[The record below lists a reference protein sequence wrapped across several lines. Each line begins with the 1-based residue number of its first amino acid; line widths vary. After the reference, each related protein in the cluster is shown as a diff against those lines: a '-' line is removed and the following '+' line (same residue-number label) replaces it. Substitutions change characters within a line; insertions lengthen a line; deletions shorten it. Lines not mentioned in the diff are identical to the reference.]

1 LSEHELSETDRLLA
15 RVEQGD
21 RECLGRLLGLHR
33 DYVKRVVELRM
44 GEDLRGRV
52 DPSDVVQET
61 QLVVTRRIDDFLQ
74 RRPVAFRVWLRRK
87 TLEQIVDTRRHHL
100 AAKRS
105 VRRQFH
111 LTDASS
117 LALAQQLMVSR
128 PSQIAR
134 RKETAQ
140 LIRAAIEQMG
150 ETDREILLLR
160 HIEELTNNE
169 AAEALE
175 IDPAAARKRHGRAIR
190 RLGQLLADL
199 DFSKG

>member
-1 LSEHELSETDRLLA
+1 MNEHDSSETDRLLA

-21 RECLGRLLGLHR
+21 RECLGRLLALHR
-33 DYVKRVVELRM
+33 EYVKRVVELRM
-44 GEDLRGRV
+44 GDDLRGRV

-61 QLVVTRRIDDFLQ
+61 QLVVMRRIDDFLQ

-87 TLEQIVDTRRHHL
+87 ALEQIVDTRRHHL
-100 AAKRS
+100 ADKRS

-111 LTDASS
+111 LSDASS

-134 RKETAQ
+134 RKETAE
-140 LIRAAIEQMG
+140 LLRAAIERMG

-160 HIEELTNNE
+160 HIEELTNSE

-175 IDPAAARKRHGRAIR
+175 IDPGTARKRHGRAIR
-190 RLGQLLADL
+190 RLGELLADL
-199 DFSKG
+199 DFSRD

>member
-1 LSEHELSETDRLLA
+1 LSEHDTSETDRLLTQL
-15 RVEQGD
+15 EQGD
-21 RECLGRLLGLHR
+21 RECLGRLLALHR
-33 DYVKRVVELRM
+33 EYVRRVVELRM
-44 GEDLRGRV
+44 GDDLRGRV

-61 QLVVTRRIDDFLQ
+61 QLVVMRRIDDFLQ

-87 TLEQIVDTRRHHL
+87 ALEQIVDTRRHHL
-100 AAKRS
+100 ADKRS

-111 LTDASS
+111 LSDASS

-134 RKETAQ
+134 RKETAE
-140 LIRAAIEQMG
+140 LLRAAIERMG

-199 DFSKG
+199 DFSRD

>member
-1 LSEHELSETDRLLA
+1 LSEHDTSETDRLLA
-15 RVEQGD
+15 QLEQGD
-21 RECLGRLLGLHR
+21 RECLGRLLTLHR
-33 DYVKRVVELRM
+33 EYVKRVVELRM

-61 QLVVTRRIDDFLQ
+61 QLVVLRRIDDFLQ
-74 RRPVAFRVWLRRK
+74 RRPTAFRVWLRRK
-87 TLEQIVDTRRHHL
+87 VLEQIVDTRRHHL

-105 VRRQFH
+105 VRRQFR
-111 LTDASS
+111 LSDASS
-117 LALAQQLMVSR
+117 LSLAQQLMVSR

-140 LIRAAIEQMG
+140 LVRAAIERMG

-160 HIEELTNNE
+160 HIEELTNSE

-175 IDPAAARKRHGRAIR
+175 IDPGTARKRHGRAIR

-199 DFSKG
+199 DFSRD